1 MTHDTTLL
9 DALRQA
15 LECDTGNG
23 PLWAHYGEL
32 LFNAGRHQ
40 AAADAFRK
48 AADLGAGGVGVMR
61 KLIPLLRELGQLPEA
76 LIRAET
82 AVEAQGDLE
91 LRLELARILRLRGD
105 VLEAVQQYLIVLRED
120 PAKTDMDLELL
131 RLNTMQPTDPSTKPD
146 PSQQE
151 PPETTA
157 TSEDDLALASVTPDR
172 VSPEDLVSDFDWNE
186 LYTTFQDVV
195 GLDDVKRQ
203 IHLRIVAPFKK
214 KEIFRAFSRQGGG
227 GILLYGPPGCGKTF
241 VARATAG
248 ECEARFVAVG
258 IHEIVDKYWGESEK
272 LMHALFEDAR
282 RRAPAVIFFDE
293 FDALGSARGRGE
305 SQFWKT
311 LVDQLLQEMDGVGGR
326 NQDLLVFAATNV
338 PWNVDSA
345 FRRPGR
351 FDRLIFVPPPD
362 AAARA
367 EMLRRHVEK
376 LPGGQQIPVKPLV
389 QATELMTGADLKS
402 LCERASEAAL
412 SRSLETDRIHPVTLE
427 DFRRELSQMQTSAG
441 EWLSTAR
448 NYARYSNESG
458 QYDELV
464 AYLKKV
470 KKW

>member
-1 MTHDTTLL
+1 MTAHDSVLL
-9 DALRQA
+9 DALRA
-15 LECDTGNG
+15 AVERDPTNG
-23 PLWAHYGEL
+23 PLWAHYGEML
-32 LFNAGRHQ
+32 AASGRKQ
-40 AAADAFRK
+40 LAADALRK
-48 AADLGAGGVGVMR
+48 ATDLSGGDVRVLQ
-61 KLIPLLRELGQLPEA
+61 KLVPILRELGQLPEA
-76 LIRAET
+76 LIRAEA
-82 AVEAQGDLE
+82 AVEAHNDVD
-91 LRLELARILRLRGD
+91 LRLEMARILRLRGD
-105 VLEAVQQYLIVLRED
+105 AAAALEQYLLVLHESPQKID
-120 PAKTDMDLELL
+120 ADLERL
-131 RLNTMQPTDPSTKPD
+131 RTGPVDSD
-146 PSQQE
+146 ES
-151 PPETTA
+151 
-157 TSEDDLALASVTPDR
+157 TSEPVEIPEPDESDDDLALASVNPDR
-172 VSPEDLVSDFDWNE
+172 VSPDDLAADFDWNE

-214 KEIFRAFSRQGGG
+214 KEIFKAFSRQGGG

-241 VARATAG
+241 IARATAG
-248 ECEARFVAVG
+248 ECDARFVAVG
-258 IHEIVDKYWGESEK
+258 IHEMVDKYWGESEK

-282 RRAPAVIFFDE
+282 RKSPAVIFFDE

-311 LVDQLLQEMDGVGGR
+311 LVDQLLQEMDGVGSR

-338 PWNVDSA
+338 PWNVDAA

-362 AAARA
+362 AAARV
-367 EMLRRHVEK
+367 EILRRHVEK
-376 LPGGQQIPVKPLV
+376 LPGGQGIDVKSLA

-402 LCERASEAAL
+402 LCERASESAL
-412 SRSLETDRIHPVTLE
+412 MRSLETDRIHPVTLD
-427 DFRRELSQMQTSAG
+427 DFRREIRTMQTSAG